1 MEDVNP
7 FALDPAQL
15 EMIRGFFWFFIA
27 AIAVY
32 IASILA
38 IKIMSGLFSG
48 DSFSGNNQ
56 DRVSYR
62 PN

>member
-7 FALDPAQL
+7 FALEPAQL
-15 EMIRGFFWFFIA
+15 EMIRGFFWFFTA

-38 IKIMSGLFSG
+38 IKIVSALFSG
-48 DSFSGNNQ
+48 NSFPGNNQ